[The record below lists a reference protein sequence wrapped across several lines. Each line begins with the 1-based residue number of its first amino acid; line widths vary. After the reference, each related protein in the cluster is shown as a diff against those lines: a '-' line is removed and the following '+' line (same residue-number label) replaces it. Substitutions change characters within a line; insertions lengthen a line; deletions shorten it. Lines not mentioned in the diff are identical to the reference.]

1 MLYCKSHNLK
11 CEPTHIANW
20 KETKSQNGNTIK
32 HASKWIGLS
41 FWFEWCA
48 DWWEKQHDSRK
59 NPLVSTAWYI
69 ACFAITW
76 NAKKTEM
83 KSHFAVDGFKR
94 NKCKSLVQSKP
105 GRQKEWMLNFVRS
118 FLLNGKFTNLQYVH
132 PLSFQ
137 VLFTKRKPLQHMYIS
152 LIIILKT
159 NTLRMNFFSIAHPF
173 WSIYIHI
180 LPQLRSY

>member
-1 MLYCKSHNLK
+1 MNWPIFLIWMMCWLMGKAAWFSEKPISINCLIHCLLCHHLK
-11 CEPTHIANW
+11 YN
-20 KETKSQNGNTIK
+20 
-32 HASKWIGLS
+32 
-41 FWFEWCA
+41 
-48 DWWEKQHDSRK
+48 
-59 NPLVSTAWYI
+59 
-69 ACFAITW
+69 
-76 NAKKTEM
+76 KTEM
-83 KSHFAVDGFKR
+83 KSHFAVDEFKR